1 MISILILGCMGNE
14 SGFGFRQ
21 TEKTQ
26 RAVAV
31 VNVSGASQC
40 WNRPSKCLHQHSAII
55 WCASSFKHWLRQKVA
70 DGPFAVACFLLLEA
84 CSILLL
90 EAVTLILAP
99 VSYPA
104 WVSCSLLLP
113 GCTFIFD
120 ACVIF
125 NWPLLLTYW
134 SSLVLAWFNWPLI
147 PCCSQV
153 VIA

>member
-1 MISILILGCMGNE
+1 MISILILGRMGNE
-14 SGFGFRQ
+14 SGSGFRQ

-26 RAVAV
+26 RVVAV

-70 DGPFAVACFLLLEA
+70 DCPFAVACFLLLEA

-90 EAVTLILAP
+90 EAVAFILAP
-99 VSYPA
+99 ISYPA
-104 WVSCSLLLP
+104 WVSCSLLLR

-120 ACVIF
+120 VKPACFLIGRRYWF
-125 NWPLLLTYW
+125 YNAEPGTLFIHDTLLGF
-134 SSLVLAWFNWPLI
+134 SI
-147 PCCSQV
+147 PH
-153 VIA
+153 